1 MNERGSWVTAVLM
14 TGVMAL
20 VAGTADVRAAQL
32 ETYSLEGVTVT
43 ARGIATPASLTPGGV
58 GVVSADDLRE
68 QGGSSVVET
77 LERIP
82 GVTRSNDSPWSA
94 DIIIRGLTRDSVVV
108 LIDGARVNMTT
119 DINGR
124 FGLVPEQ
131 RIERIEV
138 LKGPVSALYG
148 AGSVGGVVNIITK
161 GGVFTD
167 SPEWHG
173 GAGVSTSSNPTG
185 GTLSA
190 NLGYSTSSA
199 WVSGS
204 VSSRDHD
211 AYLDGDGHT
220 TDNSQFSDMSG
231 TLAAGLKWSDEQQTR
246 FDVSLM
252 EASDVGIPGTGTAPL
267 PVGAHVTLTRNTSK
281 RLSVTHSY
289 TPKKCLLQESSLR
302 LGYQLIERNPRIDDF
317 PSGSVLWIEPWAD
330 HETVSG
336 DWRNRFAFGDHGLTV
351 GVEAWNWY
359 MTGGRQRGLKNGKI
373 LADNPTP
380 RTTQF
385 SMGLY
390 TEDDWRLAPRWIVN
404 VGGRIDQLSIDNDA
418 TSLIEEG
425 SRDDV
430 SWAGHVGL
438 THVLTP
444 EWNLTGLVASSY
456 RTPNILELFKN
467 ISLGGG
473 IAEAGNPDL
482 DPEQSLFFEV
492 GAHYG
497 GSTLAVDLSAYA
509 NFVDDLIV
517 SDSVSP
523 TLYMMNNV
531 AKAEVYGAEAAAQ
544 WEVAVGWELFGNLAY
559 TRGRDVESGAE
570 LRFIPPLNGLAG
582 LRHSL
587 NSGFWWSVESVWA
600 GGQHETPD
608 DVESSTFYALVNARC
623 GWGFEAAG
631 LHHDL
636 GLSINNLLDRQ
647 YHNYLATSRGVELME
662 PGVSVVGSWN
672 VSF

>member
-1 MNERGSWVTAVLM
+1 
-14 TGVMAL
+14 MAL
-20 VAGTADVRAAQL
+20 VTGTDGVHAAQL
-32 ETYSLEGVTVT
+32 ETYRLDGLTVT
-43 ARGIATPASLTPGGV
+43 ARGVATPASLTPGGV
-58 GVVSADDLRE
+58 GVVSSEDLRE
-68 QGGSSVVET
+68 QGGASVVET

-82 GVTRSNDSPWSA
+82 GVSRSNDSPWSA
-94 DIIIRGLTRDSVVV
+94 DIIIRGMARDSVVLLV
-108 LIDGARVNMTT
+108 DGMRVNMTT

-131 RIERIEV
+131 QIERIEV

-148 AGSVGGVVNIITK
+148 SGSVGGVVNIITK
-161 GGVFTD
+161 GGHFTET
-167 SPEWHG
+167 SQWHG
-173 GAGVSTSSNPTG
+173 GAGVTAGSNPAG

-190 NLGYSTSSA
+190 NLGYSTSST

-204 VSSRDHD
+204 VSSRDHND
-211 AYLDGDGHT
+211 YLDGDGHT
-220 TDNSQFSDMSG
+220 TDNSQFSDISG
-231 TLAAGLKWSDEQQTR
+231 TLAAGLKWSDEHQTR
-246 FDVSLM
+246 FDLACV
-252 EASDVGIPGTGTAPL
+252 EASDVGVPGTGTAPL

-281 RLSVTHSY
+281 RMSVTHSY
-289 TPKKCLLQESSLR
+289 TPKDSPLQESSLR

-317 PSGSVLWIEPWAD
+317 PSGAVLWIEPWAD

-336 DWRNRFAFGDHGLTV
+336 DWRNRFALGDHGLTV

-359 MTGGRQRGLKNGKI
+359 MTGGRERGLKNGKI

-385 SMGLY
+385 SAGVY
-390 TEDDWRLAPRWIVN
+390 AEDDWRLAPRWIVN
-404 VGGRIDQLSIDNDA
+404 VGGRIDQLSIDNEA
-418 TSLIEEG
+418 TPLVKEG

-438 THVLTP
+438 THVLTT

-473 IAEAGNPDL
+473 ITEVGNPDL
-482 DPEQSLFFEV
+482 DPEQSLFFEA

-497 GSTLAVDLSAYA
+497 GNTLAVDLSAYA

-517 SDSVSP
+517 SDLVSP

-531 AKAEVYGAEAAAQ
+531 AKAEVYGAEVAAQ
-544 WEVAVGWELFGNLAY
+544 WDVAVGWELFGNLAY
-559 TRGRDVESGAE
+559 TRGRDVESGEE

-582 LRHSL
+582 LRQTL
-587 NSGFWWSVESVWA
+587 VNGFWWSAETQWFA
-600 GGQHETPD
+600 GQHETPEEVD
-608 DVESSTFYALVNARC
+608 SSSFYATLNARC
-623 GWGFEAAG
+623 GLGFEASG

-662 PGVSVVGSWN
+662 PGINVVGSWN